1 MVIELTPQNIITA
14 ASLVTSGALFMK
26 LFANGVRRYDKQE
39 KQSTN
44 LEELKQ
50 QHAADVKKLEGE
62 LTEEV
67 RRHNAELQILTYGVL
82 ACLKGLQ
89 EKGCNGPVTEA
100 ANKIERYLNE
110 KAHEI

>member
-1 MVIELTPQNIITA
+1 MVIELTPQTIITA
-14 ASLVTSGALFMK
+14 GSVATAAILLVK

-44 LEELKQ
+44 LEKLKQ
-50 QHAADVKKLEGE
+50 QHVADVEMLKNEVA
-62 LTEEV
+62 EEV
-67 RRHNAELQILTYGVL
+67 RRNNAELQILTYGVL

-110 KAHEI
+110 KAHEG